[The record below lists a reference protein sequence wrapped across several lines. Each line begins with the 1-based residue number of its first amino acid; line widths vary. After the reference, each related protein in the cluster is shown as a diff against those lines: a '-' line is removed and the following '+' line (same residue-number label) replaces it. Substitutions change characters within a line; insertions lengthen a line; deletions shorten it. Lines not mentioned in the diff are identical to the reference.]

1 MHLPHNP
8 RIAMQLMIGS
18 SLLGIVKSDGLY
30 RLFSFDELMMDP
42 ATLDI
47 HHDHWG
53 MPFEEFSEKAKI
65 FNHDQSE
72 MILLYYP
79 ESQNQLMLKEA
90 WNDGIMLT
98 TFDLANYVKLFKPV
112 QYGRVEKS

>member
-1 MHLPHNP
+1 
-8 RIAMQLMIGS
+8 
-18 SLLGIVKSDGLY
+18 
-30 RLFSFDELMMDP
+30 
-42 ATLDI
+42 
-47 HHDHWG
+47 
-53 MPFEEFSEKAKI
+53 
-65 FNHDQSE
+65 

-90 WNDGIMLT
+90 WKDGITLT